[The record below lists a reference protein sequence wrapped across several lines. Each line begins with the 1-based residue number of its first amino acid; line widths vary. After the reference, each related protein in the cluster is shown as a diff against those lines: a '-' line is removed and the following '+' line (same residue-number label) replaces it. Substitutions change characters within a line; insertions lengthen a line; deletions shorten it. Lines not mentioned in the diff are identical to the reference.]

1 MSKVD
6 KSDFA
11 LLDEIIE
18 DYSKCELMYESDQLK
33 LFVINEVV
41 KLRKENNLTQ
51 NEMSK
56 IVGIP
61 QSNISRFESGKIDP
75 SLSFIQKIVNKLG
88 YQIHVTFEKP

>member
-18 DYSKCELMYESDQLK
+18 VYSKCELMYESDQLK

-88 YQIHVTFEKP
+88 YRIHVTFEKP